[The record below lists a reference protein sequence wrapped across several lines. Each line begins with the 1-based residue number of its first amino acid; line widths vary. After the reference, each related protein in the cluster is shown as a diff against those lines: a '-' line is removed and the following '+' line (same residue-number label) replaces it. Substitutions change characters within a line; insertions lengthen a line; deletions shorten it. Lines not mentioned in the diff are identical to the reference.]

1 MTNIMEKI
9 SPTAWNIAEMALS
22 VSLSL
27 VILSLALN
35 VVAYAVS
42 RIVISLSVIIGHLKW
57 WKR

>member
-1 MTNIMEKI
+1 MEKI
-9 SPTAWNIAEMALS
+9 SPTAWNIAEITLS

-42 RIVISLSVIIGHLKW
+42 RIVVSLSVIVNHIKW
-57 WKR
+57 WR